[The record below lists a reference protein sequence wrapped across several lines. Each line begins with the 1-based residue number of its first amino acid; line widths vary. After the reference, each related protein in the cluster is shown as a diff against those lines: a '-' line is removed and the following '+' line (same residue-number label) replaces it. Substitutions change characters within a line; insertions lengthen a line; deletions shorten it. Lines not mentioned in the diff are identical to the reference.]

1 MVQAESSPS
10 EQDGEVAA
18 GTEAESARIVE
29 LLKEKRGGESL
40 PFGDGQLA
48 AVAEE
53 MARDSLSATMLRE
66 RFLGGANMVDAASQ
80 YFATAMGRDR
90 LPPLQQASLQA
101 WWLGAAQA
109 AGGTLQVAR
118 SAGAPAGRAA
128 PDPAAVEAMRSEAT
142 ARNMSRQF
150 WQVEL
155 GCRGAENFG
164 GDVVSTQL

>member
-80 YFATAMGRDR
+80 YFTASSSAMVDSQKCCRQVDKVVIGANVRPGRR
-90 LPPLQQASLQA
+90 VHRRTR
-101 WWLGAAQA
+101 
-109 AGGTLQVAR
+109 TLRVR
-118 SAGAPAGRAA
+118 GEGSPRAGA
-128 PDPAAVEAMRSEAT
+128 
-142 ARNMSRQF
+142 
-150 WQVEL
+150 L
-155 GCRGAENFG
+155 GHRMLG
-164 GDVVSTQL
+164 

>member
-90 LPPLQQASLQA
+90 LPPVQQAILRA
-101 WWLGAAQA
+101 GAA
-109 AGGTLQVAR
+109 
-118 SAGAPAGRAA
+118 SI
-128 PDPAAVEAMRSEAT
+128 DP
-142 ARNMSRQF
+142 
-150 WQVEL
+150 
-155 GCRGAENFG
+155 
-164 GDVVSTQL
+164 